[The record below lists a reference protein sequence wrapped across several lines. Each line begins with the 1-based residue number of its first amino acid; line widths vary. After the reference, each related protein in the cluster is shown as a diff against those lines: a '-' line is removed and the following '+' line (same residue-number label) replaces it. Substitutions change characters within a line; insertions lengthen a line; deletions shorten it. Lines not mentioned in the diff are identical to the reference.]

1 MYRAHKPKRDGGAWA
16 ESMACVG
23 ATRTHPVNVGFVSFL
38 PGCDSKPI
46 RSILR
51 EEEFVW
57 AQSFRDI
64 VHLGGEDVVD
74 FLVVGAHGG
83 SSSHR
88 GRPESKDPAAEVGQ
102 QRPALSDL
110 SPSS

>member
-1 MYRAHKPKRDGGAWA
+1 M
-16 ESMACVG
+16 G
-23 ATRTHPVNVGFVSFL
+23 ATRTLLVNVGFVSFL
-38 PGCDSKPI
+38 PGCDSKPV

-57 AQSFRDI
+57 AHSFRDT
-64 VHLGGEDVVD
+64 VHCSREDVVD

-83 SSSHR
+83 GSSHR
-88 GRPESKDPAAEVGQ
+88 GRPESKDPAAEMDG

>member
-1 MYRAHKPKRDGGAWA
+1 M
-16 ESMACVG
+16 G
-23 ATRTHPVNVGFVSFL
+23 ATRTLLVNVGFVSFL
-38 PGCDSKPI
+38 PGCDSKPV

-57 AQSFRDI
+57 AHSFRDT
-64 VHLGGEDVVD
+64 VHRGGEDVVD

-83 SSSHR
+83 GSSHR
-88 GRPESKDPAAEVGQ
+88 SRPESKDPAAEVGG